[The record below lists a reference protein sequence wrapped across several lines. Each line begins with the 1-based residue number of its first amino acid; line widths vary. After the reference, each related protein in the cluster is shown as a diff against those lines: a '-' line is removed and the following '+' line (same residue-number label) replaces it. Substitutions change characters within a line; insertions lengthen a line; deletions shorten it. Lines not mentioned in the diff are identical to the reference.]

1 MKPVRLRISAFGP
14 YAGETE
20 LDMTKLGERGLYLI
34 AGDTGAGK
42 TTIFDAITFALYG
55 EASGGNR
62 EPSMLRSKYADPA
75 VPTEVEL
82 EFSYGGK
89 RYTVKRNPEYE
100 RPAKRGGGMTVQKAD
115 AVFTCPDGRVV
126 TKLKDVNRAVR
137 ELLGVDRSQFSQIA
151 MIAQGDFMKL
161 ILADTKERQS
171 IFREIFKT
179 GYYQRLQERLR
190 EETSRLKV
198 LCDGEKAGVAQYI
211 DGIQAPDGP
220 GNETLAAETE
230 RARAGELP
238 VEEVTELIEQIL
250 TADREE
256 EAKLEQALGENEK
269 ALDTV
274 QECLRQAAEQKKL
287 RQTLERE
294 LEARNHRAQALE
306 EQKTALKRE
315 EEKEPERQALER
327 ELAAL
332 EAELPGYD
340 RLEEQLE
347 RIRREMRDAAAVGK
361 RKEELEQ
368 DAKNQRALLEAWKT
382 EQKGLEDAGENQE
395 RLAGEQAQAE
405 TGKRGL
411 ESLLK
416 DGESLRGCEETLR
429 AIRSDQE
436 TMEKK
441 RALCRQEQDKAAR
454 EIAGRKETIKS
465 LEGAEALRASL
476 KGRLEAEEKR
486 LGELSDLQED
496 LKEYEKLLKVYRDS
510 ATVYRQ
516 AIMELDRKTRVCGQ
530 MERLFLDGQAG
541 VLAETLEEGEPCPV
555 CGSRNHPAPAG
566 KALEMPSEAELE
578 QARQEQEQARRMAE
592 KASSVTGARRGAVET
607 KGENVRSRLEKLIGL
622 TQTEQR
628 AENGADQDAAGETS
642 SRGPSS
648 RESSSRES
656 LSQESSSQ
664 DMASAN
670 TSPQDA
676 GERKPMSAAQASQ
689 LLANACEAS
698 RKEQQE
704 LAARIKEA
712 EETIRR
718 RAAEEQRLKRLETQA
733 ETLRQE
739 EIRLAARLEEIQG
752 QKGTAEGQAALLRE
766 KITAQGQALG
776 LWDGKETVDG
786 ETAVTAF
793 SSVAAI
799 LDVSTILDVPTVPD
813 VPAILTAA
821 ARRLET
827 IAAKLSAL
835 EERIR
840 GERERAAR
848 KQELGTRI
856 PAQETACRQAE
867 ERLAAAARDMAAAES
882 RRTEMESRLTEL
894 KAGLRW
900 PGKRQALERAAA
912 ARESIAAGKQALEQA
927 RTRLEQ
933 ENRELAGLDGRIAQ
947 LKQQLLA
954 APQTDETAA
963 EEKKAALTAERAALS
978 QRQKL
983 LFARV
988 RSNQSALENIRA
1000 RSRSLAELESRW
1012 SMVRAL
1018 SNTANGSVSGKEKV
1032 MLETYIQMN
1041 YFDRIIDRAN
1051 TRFMVMSGGQYEL
1064 KRRERAENNQS
1075 QSGLELDVIDHYNG
1089 SVRSVKTLSGG
1100 ESFQAS
1106 LSLALGLSDEI
1117 QSMAGGIRLDTMFV
1131 DEGFGTLD
1139 EEALQQAIRALAG
1152 LTEGNRLV
1160 GIISHVPELK
1170 ERIDRQ
1176 IVVTKD
1182 RAGGSRAE
1190 IRG

>member
-274 QECLRQAAEQKKL
+274 QECLRQAEEQKKL

-294 LEARNHRAQALE
+294 LEARNHRAQVLE

-347 RIRREMRDAAAVGK
+347 RIRREMRDAAAAGK

-368 DAKNQRALLEAWKT
+368 DAKNQRAVLEAWKT

-496 LKEYEKLLKVYRDS
+496 FKEYEKLLKVYRDS

-578 QARQEQEQARRMAE
+578 QARQDQEQARRMAE

-622 TQTEQR
+622 PQTEQR
-628 AENGADQDAAGETS
+628 TENGADQDAAGEAA

-648 RESSSRES
+648 RESSS
-656 LSQESSSQ
+656 Q
-664 DMASAN
+664 DMASTN

-704 LAARIKEA
+704 LAARIREA

-718 RAAEEQRLKRLETQA
+718 RAAEEQSLKRLETQA

-766 KITAQGQALG
+766 KIAAQGQALG

-793 SSVAAI
+793 SSVAAVP
-799 LDVSTILDVPTVPD
+799 DVSTILDVPTVSD

-827 IAAKLSAL
+827 ITAKLSAL

-963 EEKKAALTAERAALS
+963 EEKKAALTAERAAHS

>member
-274 QECLRQAAEQKKL
+274 QECLRQAEEQKKL

-306 EQKTALKRE
+306 EQKTALKQE

-347 RIRREMRDAAAVGK
+347 RIRREMRDAAAAGR

-368 DAKNQRALLEAWKT
+368 DAKNQLALLEAWKT

-429 AIRSDQE
+429 AIHSAKE

-454 EIAGRKETIKS
+454 EIAERKETIKS
-465 LEGAEALRASL
+465 LERAEALRASL

-496 LKEYEKLLKVYRDS
+496 LKEYEKLLKGYRDS
-510 ATVYRQ
+510 AVVYRQ
-516 AIMELDRKTRVCGQ
+516 AIMELDRKARVCGQ

-578 QARQEQEQARRMAE
+578 QARQDQEQARRMAE

-622 TQTEQR
+622 PQTEQR
-628 AENGADQDAAGETS
+628 AENGADQDAAGETA
-642 SRGPSS
+642 SRGP
-648 RESSSRES
+648 SSRES

-689 LLANACEAS
+689 LLENACEAS

-704 LAARIKEA
+704 LAARIREA

-718 RAAEEQRLKRLETQA
+718 RAAEEQSLKRLETQA

-766 KITAQGQALG
+766 KIAAQGQALG

-793 SSVAAI
+793 SSVAAVPG
-799 LDVSTILDVPTVPD
+799 VSTIPD

-900 PGKRQALERAAA
+900 PGKCQALERAAA

-963 EEKKAALTAERAALS
+963 EEKKAALTIERAALS

-1000 RSRSLAELESRW
+1000 RFRSLAELESRW

>member
-20 LDMTKLGERGLYLI
+20 LDMTKLRERGLYLI

-274 QECLRQAAEQKKL
+274 QECLRQAEEQKKL

-294 LEARNHRAQALE
+294 LEARNHRAQVLE

-347 RIRREMRDAAAVGK
+347 RIRREMRDAAAAGK

-368 DAKNQRALLEAWKT
+368 DAKNQRAVLEAWKT

-496 LKEYEKLLKVYRDS
+496 FKEYEKLLKVYRDS

-578 QARQEQEQARRMAE
+578 QARQDQEQARRMAE

-622 TQTEQR
+622 PQTEQR
-628 AENGADQDAAGETS
+628 TENGADQDAAGEAA

-648 RESSSRES
+648 RESSS
-656 LSQESSSQ
+656 Q
-664 DMASAN
+664 DMASTN

-704 LAARIKEA
+704 LAARIREA

-718 RAAEEQRLKRLETQA
+718 RAAEEQSLKRLETQA

-766 KITAQGQALG
+766 KIAAQGQALG

-793 SSVAAI
+793 SSVAAVP
-799 LDVSTILDVPTVPD
+799 DVSTILDVPTVSD

-827 IAAKLSAL
+827 ITAKLSAL

-963 EEKKAALTAERAALS
+963 EEKKAALTAERAAHS

>member
-256 EAKLEQALGENEK
+256 ETKLEQALGENEK

-347 RIRREMRDAAAVGK
+347 RIRREMRDAAAAGK

-368 DAKNQRALLEAWKT
+368 DAKNQRAVLEAWKT

-416 DGESLRGCEETLR
+416 DGENLRGCEETLR

-436 TMEKK
+436 IMEKK

-454 EIAGRKETIKS
+454 EIAERKETIKS

-510 ATVYRQ
+510 AVVYRQ

-578 QARQEQEQARRMAE
+578 QARQDQEQARRMAE

-622 TQTEQR
+622 PQTEQGT
-628 AENGADQDAAGETS
+628 ENGADQDAAGETA

-664 DMASAN
+664 DMASTN

-704 LAARIKEA
+704 LAARIREA

-718 RAAEEQRLKRLETQA
+718 RAAEEQSLKRLETQA

-799 LDVSTILDVPTVPD
+799 PDVSTIPDVPTVPD

-827 IAAKLSAL
+827 IAAKLSDL

-867 ERLAAAARDMAAAES
+867 ERLAAAAWDMAAAES

-963 EEKKAALTAERAALS
+963 EEKKAALTAERTALS